1 MASTLSAQGQLLAG
15 VRQALAPLVTQ
26 GILANDTTISPADN
40 IRSQYPVEDLVKEV
54 TDNGLGIFPFI
65 AIVLGD
71 ETQAT
76 KLQGTTGAYGRR
88 ILAAGN
94 SAPSLVQVAGWQC
107 PLTLV
112 IVAAGEGGMA
122 VADKVRGAVKEQLRR
137 QARWIPPPA
146 GTPPPTSTPS
156 LTIPL
161 PDDLETANTVPGPVY
176 GLTATLYDLG
186 ARDDY
191 RLASHAIYEIDLRYT
206 AVYGEYRSDPVS
218 LTEGPVQPRYDI
230 GLDVVVTLPPA

>member
-1 MASTLSAQGQLLAG
+1 MGTQSAQGQLLAG
-15 VRQALAPLVTQ
+15 VRQALAPLVSQ
-26 GILANDTTISPADN
+26 GILANDTTISAADN
-40 IRSQYPVEDLVKEV
+40 IRSQFPTEDLVDV
-54 TDNGLGIFPFI
+54 VANNGLGIFPFI

-88 ILAAGN
+88 ILAVNN

-122 VADKVRGAVKEQLRR
+122 VADKMRGAVKEQLRR

-161 PDDLETANTVPGPVY
+161 PDDLETASTVPGPLY

-186 ARDDY
+186 ARLDY
-191 RLASHAIYEIDLRYT
+191 SLAAHSIYRIDLRYT
-206 AVYGEYRSDPVS
+206 AVYGEYRSDPVAIS
-218 LTEGPVQPRYDI
+218 SGPIQPRYDI
-230 GLDVVVTLPPA
+230 GLDVVVTIP